1 MSNTVYFA
9 AGQSARVSYILKKE
23 EFLAVC
29 LNQVLLLTAIVGF
42 HDCIRTVIDLPCL
55 HQCRIGKS
63 NADRIYFRIHYVL
76 YFLITNMIFLKL
88 HREWKVCNHYDVKPF
103 RS

>member
-23 EFLAVC
+23 EFLTVC

-42 HDCIRTVIDLPCL
+42 HDCNRSSCL
-55 HQCRIGKS
+55 HQCKIGNS

-76 YFLITNMIFLKL
+76 YFLITNMISLKL

>member
-23 EFLAVC
+23 QFLAVC

-76 YFLITNMIFLKL
+76 YFLITNMMK
-88 HREWKVCNHYDVKPF
+88 WKVCNHYDVKPF

>member
-29 LNQVLLLTAIVGF
+29 LNQVLLLTAIVCF
-42 HDCIRTVIDLPCL
+42 HDCIRSSVPSPM
-55 HQCRIGKS
+55 QNR
-63 NADRIYFRIHYVL
+63 
-76 YFLITNMIFLKL
+76 
-88 HREWKVCNHYDVKPF
+88 
-103 RS
+103 

>member
-1 MSNTVYFA
+1 MSNTVYFS

-42 HDCIRTVIDLPCL
+42 HDC
-55 HQCRIGKS
+55 
-63 NADRIYFRIHYVL
+63 N
-76 YFLITNMIFLKL
+76 
-88 HREWKVCNHYDVKPF
+88 
-103 RS
+103 RSSVPSPMQNR

>member
-42 HDCIRTVIDLPCL
+42 HDCNRSSVPSPM
-55 HQCRIGKS
+55 QNRIGKS

-76 YFLITNMIFLKL
+76 YFLITNMISLKL